1 MIGKKRENLINY
13 TLSAMQ
19 EYDLAIK
26 NIEKKDYARYS
37 ENCSN
42 QARKASESLCKC
54 IIIQSDLSDDEKEQ
68 LNKNDLNN
76 LIQQVSKNKQPF
88 ILDSYLR
95 QRVGNRLN
103 ILRTTGNDGSHENDY
118 KITNDDL
125 NEIKSSLLYL
135 LKWYYNEHSEIE
147 IPKELVYLFETEN
160 SFEFTMLDNI
170 LSSKFSKSENLY
182 EEKRYKLKYE
192 LWKVHLML
200 DMYILFL
207 DKDINIT
214 KTVNDFFKRLTFSI
228 DFLTIITPHSI
239 NEKRIE
245 NIKKVFNDYK
255 ESNFEKI
262 KDINVVSLS
271 DFIWDNFSSN
281 NKDIKE
287 VYEEKY
293 FMDQH
298 LFELDKDYEVVK
310 NELSIKYLLE
320 NSIEKEFAKPITL
333 ILGQG
338 GVGKSTLTETLVNKI
353 NKRYTSKRAI
363 LIKAEILKNALKD
376 SIDNISLT
384 IDSIFDLYNLYLK
397 YIDTDVMNFELNN
410 KNIFNLSILSGNIIL
425 IIDGLDEIAGLLKE
439 KFNLN
444 NFVKSL
450 VDLNK
455 QLGECRIISTA
466 RDSYWNKEKDTIN
479 QIYVDVKY
487 LFGFDDENVNKY
499 LEKRFGKDVKEK
511 YIQKVNIL
519 LKDIIDKRTKQYL
532 PFYVNLISGVIET
545 NDDINSLKIN
555 HSIKEYYHNE
565 EVLDFLIYS
574 ILNREIVR
582 HSFSINVSSF
592 IEIFLELVANHGST
606 INKEDIN
613 GILNLYF
620 NDENIT
626 DKFMLNPL
634 LQEQN
639 GIIKFRYDFLYNYFI
654 VLYFIKS
661 LKTHQID
668 NDFIKIFCHLYDG
681 NNLLFED
688 TVKFFK
694 KNDSFKD
701 LKISHEKLIKKYKEE
716 NTKPMKLKLE
726 KSISALL
733 YLIQKVAGNNLS
745 QDKRISYIIDL
756 YTKEI
761 RYFFIWGKFYPINLS
776 GIHIYNSKFINYNNL
791 CNSTIDESTR
801 FYYSDI
807 SLSDDVE
814 TCININK
821 NIFDS
826 TCTLNTKINEILKT
840 FDNNENAKEEIIKT
854 ELKRVFNH
862 FFGNGY
868 FENRKKDGCSNFGKK
883 IYMKDNLI
891 TFLLKENVLCD
902 YDPRRY
908 SITEYFEPIVSDFIK
923 NNNDVKLRNLIDKL
937 MDICKVTTKS
947 KKECDEPL

>member
-1 MIGKKRENLINY
+1 MTIENKKKNLINH
-13 TLSAMQ
+13 TISAM
-19 EYDLAIK
+19 EEFDLAIK
-26 NIEKKDYARYS
+26 NIEKKDYLRHS

-42 QARKASESLCKC
+42 QSRKAAESLCKC
-54 IIIQSDLSDDEKEQ
+54 IILQSSLSNDDKESLVQ
-68 LNKNDLNN
+68 KDLNN
-76 LIQQVSKNKQPF
+76 LIQQVSKNKHPF
-88 ILDSYLR
+88 IDDSYQR
-95 QRVGNRLN
+95 QRIGNRLT
-103 ILRTTGNDGSHENDY
+103 IIRTTGNDGSHEGDY
-118 KITNDDL
+118 KITNNDL
-125 NEIKSSLLYL
+125 SEIKSSLLYS
-135 LKWYYNEHSEIE
+135 LKWYYNEYSEVE
-147 IPKELVYLFETEN
+147 IPEELSHLFKDDN

-170 LSSKFSKSENLY
+170 LSSKFPKSENLY
-182 EEKRYKLKYE
+182 EEKKYKLKYE
-192 LWKVHLML
+192 LWKVHLMR
-200 DMYILFL
+200 DMFILFL
-207 DKDINIT
+207 DKDITII
-214 KTVNDFFKRLTFSI
+214 KTVNDFFKKLTFSI

-245 NIKKVFNDYK
+245 NIKKVFNDYDGI
-255 ESNFEKI
+255 NTNKI

-271 DFIWDNFSSN
+271 SFIWDNFSINSKEVN
-281 NKDIKE
+281 E

-298 LFELDKDYEVVK
+298 LFELDKDYKPIK
-310 NELSIKYLLE
+310 NNLSIKYLLE

-353 NKRYTSKRAI
+353 NKKYDSKRAI

-397 YIDTDVMNFELNN
+397 YIDTDTIQFELNN

-439 KFNLN
+439 KFDLK
-444 NFVKSL
+444 NFIKSL

-455 QLGECRIISTA
+455 QLGECRIIATA

-479 QIYVDVKY
+479 KIYVDIKY

-499 LEKRFGKDVKEK
+499 LEKRFGKDNKER
-511 YIQKVNIL
+511 YIQKVNVL
-519 LKDIIDKRTKQYL
+519 LKDIIDKKTKQYL
-532 PFYVNLISGVIET
+532 PFYVNLIAGVIET
-545 NDDINSLKIN
+545 SDNINSLEIH
-555 HSIKEYYHNE
+555 HSIKEYFHNG

-582 HSFSINVSSF
+582 HSFTINVSSF
-592 IEIFLELVANHGST
+592 IEIFLELVANHGNT
-606 INKEDIN
+606 IEKEDIN
-613 GILNLYF
+613 GILGLYF
-620 NDENIT
+620 NDENIA

-634 LQEQN
+634 LQEQS
-639 GIIKFRYDFLYNYFI
+639 GIIKFRYDFLYNYFM
-654 VLYFIKS
+654 VLYFIKC
-661 LKTHQID
+661 LKTHRVD
-668 NDFIKIFCHLYDG
+668 NDFINTFYHLYDG
-681 NNLLFED
+681 DNVLFED
-688 TVKFFK
+688 IVKFFK
-694 KNDSFKD
+694 KNDSFQD
-701 LKISHEKLIKKYKEE
+701 LKTSHNNLIKKYKKEE
-716 NTKPMKLKLE
+716 SKPMKLKLE

-745 QDKRISYIIDL
+745 QDKRISFITDL

-761 RYFFIWGKFYPINLS
+761 RNLFIWGEFYAINLS
-776 GIHIYNSKFINYNNL
+776 GIQVYSSKFINYNNL
-791 CNSTIDESTR
+791 CNSTVDENTK

-807 SLSDDVE
+807 SINDDIE
-814 TCININK
+814 NCASINK

-826 TCTLNTKINEILKT
+826 TCTLNGKINEVLKS
-840 FDNNENAKEEIIKT
+840 FDENESSKEEIVKG

-883 IYMKDNLI
+883 LHMKDNLI
-891 TFLLKENVLCD
+891 TFLLKEKVLYD

-908 SITEYFEPIVSDFIK
+908 SISESFQPIISDFIK
-923 NNNDVKLRNLIDKL
+923 NNNDVKLRDIINKL
-937 MDICKVTTKS
+937 MTGCKVTTKTN
-947 KKECDEPL
+947 KD